1 MVAERSGA
9 GDDSRAKSP
18 DDNAENPTEGLLEDV
33 LKQTL
38 SEGKAEDVSEALRRA
53 RRDVPNAS
61 HNDLEALTRFAMY
74 FLKKRF
80 PRLPLREGAL
90 LAMSASLAQTLAEDP
105 AAQSRLAQ
113 IWPELSES

>member
-1 MVAERSGA
+1 MVAERFGA
-9 GDDSRAKSP
+9 GENSRGKSHGDD
-18 DDNAENPTEGLLEDV
+18 AEDPTRGLLEDV

-38 SEGKAEDVSEALRRA
+38 SEGKAEDVTEALRRA
-53 RRDVPNAS
+53 RRDVPHAS
-61 HNDLEALTRFAMY
+61 HDDLEALTRFAMY

-105 AAQSRLAQ
+105 AVQSRLACL
-113 IWPELSES
+113 WSDFSES